1 MDKAKKKSASKTT
14 KKKATTK
21 KTEKSAKKKKNIK
34 NKNAKDDN
42 KNNDNE
48 GNNTKEGE
56 IETVDQKEYN
66 DKIEA
71 KLNQP
76 LTKKK
81 LPPIQKNNN
90 EGENDNN
97 NEKEKIKGEEEVKEE
112 EKIEEKKVI
121 EKVELSIGTP
131 HFIDIKGIKIDLE
144 EKNKKITEANNGQ
157 DNYKAKLNNILSD
170 LNKLLSEN
178 VDVLYNDEDD
188 ETQNKKQMNVYH
200 LKTILFS
207 LQQQMKDIKE
217 RNKLFK
223 EHYEILSKR
232 DKNMNN
238 ETAKEYEAL
247 IEEKKSVNNQ
257 LNKKI
262 IELKSESRMGGKKLE
277 AYSGNVK
284 YPQDINNLIN
294 QLKTLAKKK
303 ADYFSKFNKNKKT
316 LVICQ
321 KELENLKK
329 VYEAQKK
336 NNNYFNAKIEE
347 EINRLNEDL
356 AGNEEDIYNKVE
368 SKKAFIIKK
377 QIHQEKVNSV
387 FKISSTGDSNKLKI
401 KKGSSFDPLIQKAIR
416 YDVKSGYQKRRIN
429 IVAKM
434 KSPTGKTYEKSSTK
448 ESVNINKKEK
458 DILDEDDFSHIN
470 YDSLTEYE
478 YRELLTKKEYFNDV
492 TVKLEKSIKE
502 ADKMYARR
510 IKEIKITLDDNMKKL
525 ENRKQEN
532 ELLKTEIADLNKILA
547 LTEQEAK
554 INTNKN
560 LITNTKINTINT
572 GEKELESQKE
582 YLSPEIYQLNQN
594 KKEKDLIPTHSN
606 NELMGNE
613 ILPEFRDMNM
623 EGGGHDILMEGQ
635 GGHKINNLGI
645 KFPDLSN
652 IEEDKGDKIMNNN
665 NNEFNRSKAI
675 DDIKKK
681 YNIKKTNIED
691 NNVNDID
698 IDDNELNF
706 DEINDEKLRKEQENI
721 RKKEIEERERLEK
734 ELEDEKKFFKE
745 HENILKGEE
754 EGQFEPPIDN
764 GVVIDNNNNNN
775 DNDIE
780 QLKDDEKN
788 QEENMNNEHLEEEKE
803 KGKNINEDDEKN
815 NMENIEKEKDKENI
829 VGVEQKES
837 NNKKENNDYNI
848 KIPDINELGDQN
860 DKIRENEEEKKNLNE
875 ENNNINNDKEKEK
888 EKEEIKE
895 RENQNQIKDELINE
909 ISNNN
914 VEEIKDDKKE
924 EEIENKELKVEEENV
939 QKNENKENKDNKE
952 DNEVEN
958 NEEEKKDKEKE
969 KEKDK
974 EDENNIN
981 EKGPEVQE
989 KEDLLNKDEEKKEE
1003 NDDKGEV
1010 KEEDKNK
1017 ENNNDDNKKV
1027 EKMDVDELDVEDL

>member
-1 MDKAKKKSASKTT
+1 M
-14 KKKATTK
+14 
-21 KTEKSAKKKKNIK
+21 
-34 NKNAKDDN
+34 
-42 KNNDNE
+42 
-48 GNNTKEGE
+48 
-56 IETVDQKEYN
+56 
-66 DKIEA
+66 
-71 KLNQP
+71 
-76 LTKKK
+76 
-81 LPPIQKNNN
+81 
-90 EGENDNN
+90 
-97 NEKEKIKGEEEVKEE
+97 
-112 EKIEEKKVI
+112 
-121 EKVELSIGTP
+121 
-131 HFIDIKGIKIDLE
+131 E

-448 ESVNINKKEK
+448 ESVNNNKKEK

-775 DNDIE
+775 DNDNEFQQKINFN
-780 QLKDDEKN
+780 KN
-788 QEENMNNEHLEEEKE
+788 DILSL
-803 KGKNINEDDEKN
+803 
-815 NMENIEKEKDKENI
+815 IEKAFSDRDKAISNYTNLQ
-829 VGVEQKES
+829 VEY
-837 NNKKENNDYNI
+837 NNLQNDYNSL
-848 KIPDINELGDQN
+848 KSKLNSMELFLQKANSKSLYSEKQLNESISKLFSS
-860 DKIRENEEEKKNLNE
+860 EKKLADITNQNQVLSRTNSLLEKQLSQYKTIYIDTKSRMSKELSLLQSNLE
-875 ENNNINNDKEKEK
+875 ETQK
-888 EKEEIKE
+888 EKEEFMKNNMSIKRE
-895 RENQNQIKDELINE
+895 LNKYILKNKLLEQENQIIKSDNDNLIKIIEEHNEIVKTSEAKNASFDTIINDYKKQIDNLNSEIQKLKLENKSQIEQNEKNKTHFNEKSIINENNFEEALINMRNKHQKKINIKINE
-909 ISNNN
+909 YNLLRADFINTKI
-914 VEEIKDDKKE
+914 ERDKYYGDYMILKDDY
-924 EEIENKELKVEEENV
+924 
-939 QKNENKENKDNKE
+939 
-952 DNEVEN
+952 
-958 NEEEKKDKEKE
+958 
-969 KEKDK
+969 
-974 EDENNIN
+974 
-981 EKGPEVQE
+981 
-989 KEDLLNKDEEKKEE
+989 
-1003 NDDKGEV
+1003 
-1010 KEEDKNK
+1010 
-1017 ENNNDDNKKV
+1017 
-1027 EKMDVDELDVEDL
+1027 